1 MSTEDVLQSWALP
14 SLVRKS
20 DVIPGHLYQTVFFFH
35 TNWVQFSHSVI
46 FDSLRPGE
54 LQDTMP
60 PCPSPTP
67 SVHPNPCPS
76 SRWCHPN
83 ISSSVILLSSCP
95 QSLPASGSFQISQ
108 LFASGGQSIQVSAL
122 ISVLPMNI
130 QDPCPLGWIGW
141 ISLWS
146 KGLSSLFSNT
156 TVQKHQFF
164 SAKFP
169 L

>member
-1 MSTEDVLQSWALP
+1 MSSAFSSMKIRCDPWAP
-14 SLVRKS
+14 ISNNFS
-20 DVIPGHLYQTVFFFH
+20 N
-35 TNWVQFSHSVI
+35 TNSVQFSHSVM
-46 FDSLRPGE
+46 FDFLWCGE
-54 LQDTMP
+54 SQDTMP
-60 PCPSPTP
+60 PCPSPNP
-67 SVHPNPCPS
+67 GVHPNPCPS
-76 SRWCHPN
+76 SQWCHPN

-130 QDPCPLGWIGW
+130 QDSYPLGWTGW

-146 KGLSSLFSNT
+146 KGLSSVFCNIM
-156 TVQKHQFF
+156 VQKHQFF
-164 SAKFP
+164 CAQFP